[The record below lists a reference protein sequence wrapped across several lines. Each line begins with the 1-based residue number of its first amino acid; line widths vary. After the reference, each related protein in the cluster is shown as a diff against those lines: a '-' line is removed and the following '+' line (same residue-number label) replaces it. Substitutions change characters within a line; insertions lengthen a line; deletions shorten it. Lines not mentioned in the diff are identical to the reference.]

1 MSPWSR
7 SVRTNA
13 TKTDTAPGFA
23 QAGGFA
29 PCGTFER
36 MSAKSKEE
44 LAHQA
49 EETSDRREVYLRDGR
64 TLSVE
69 DAGAGELVEIRSAS
83 GQVELRIKLTEEGPV
98 LQMESVRLQ
107 LKASEAVE
115 IESPR
120 VDIKATETL
129 QLASDNEIKVDAEG
143 EVRVNGKMI
152 YLN

>member
-1 MSPWSR
+1 
-7 SVRTNA
+7 
-13 TKTDTAPGFA
+13 
-23 QAGGFA
+23 
-29 PCGTFER
+29 

-44 LAHQA
+44 LKHLT
-49 EETSDRREVYLRDGR
+49 EETSDRRELYLRDGK

-69 DAGAGELVEIRSAS
+69 DAGSEELVEIRSSS
-83 GQVELRIKLTEEGPV
+83 GQVELRIRLTEEGPV

-115 IESPR
+115 IESKR
-120 VDIKATETL
+120 IELKATETL
-129 QLASDNEIKVDAEG
+129 QLASGDEVKVDAEG